1 MGKYSQ
7 KISERINHSRI
18 IQGYCLICG
27 KHGRLSIDHVPPK
40 GAVTITK
47 VEQIHISEVSG
58 YQSAK
63 IKAVPSTNG
72 SKFRTICQ
80 KCNSERLG
88 ANDKEVARVHRELT
102 EKIRNYFSDPFNPY
116 NVISIE
122 IDPIKYAR
130 AMIGH
135 ILSAT
140 SVEECK
146 NEPEGS
152 PYFDPLKRFVLGDD
166 FALDESHDIH
176 YWFYPSDRH
185 ISAKM
190 IGFFNEGHACPLSIL
205 SFYPI
210 AFLVT
215 PKNKGI
221 YPYQAKQFDLAS
233 SCLYLDLS
241 SYNIKY
247 ADFPFAELKG
257 NSMYAFTDFQTIISY
272 PVRRKKCV

>member
-1 MGKYSQ
+1 MGKNSQ
-7 KISERINHSRI
+7 KISGRIRHTKI
-18 IQGYCLICG
+18 TKGYCLICAE
-27 KHGRLSIDHVPPK
+27 HGRLSIDHVPPK

-47 VEQIHISEVSG
+47 VEQIHISEVLG

-72 SKFRTICQ
+72 SKFRTICEE
-80 KCNSERLG
+80 CNSKRLSE
-88 ANDKEVARVHRELT
+88 NDNEVARVHKELK
-102 EKIRNYFSDPFNPY
+102 EKIGNYFSAPFNPY
-116 NVISIE
+116 SVISIK
-122 IDPIKYAR
+122 INPVRYAR
-130 AMIGH
+130 AMVGH

-146 NEPEGS
+146 NEPGDS

-190 IGFFNEGHACPLSIL
+190 IGFFNEGHTCPLSIL

-210 AFLVT
+210 AFLIT

-221 YPYQAKQFDLAS
+221 YPYQAKRFDLAS
-233 SCLYLDLS
+233 SRLYLDLS

-247 ADFPFAELKG
+247 ADFPFAELKE
-257 NSMYAFTDFQTIISY
+257 NSMCAFADCQTIISY
-272 PVRRKKCV
+272 PVRRNK

>member
-18 IQGYCLICG
+18 VTGYCLICG
-27 KHGRLSIDHVPPK
+27 EYGRLSIDHVPPQS
-40 GAVTITK
+40 AVTITK
-47 VEQIHISEVSG
+47 IEQIHISEVAG

-63 IKAVPSTNG
+63 IKAVPSKNG
-72 SKFRTICQ
+72 SKFRTICHQ
-80 KCNSERLG
+80 CNSERLG
-88 ANDKEVARVHRELT
+88 ANDTEVARVHRELT
-102 EKIRNYFSDPFNPY
+102 KKICNYFSEPFNPY
-116 NVISIE
+116 SVISIE

-146 NEPEGS
+146 DESASS

-166 FALDESHDIH
+166 TALSESHDIH

-190 IGFFNEGHACPLSIL
+190 VGFFNEGHTCPLSIL

-215 PKNKGI
+215 PKDKGI
-221 YPYQAKQFDLAS
+221 YPYQAKSFDLTS
-233 SCLYLDLS
+233 NRLYLDVS
-241 SYNIKY
+241 SYNINY
-247 ADFPFAELKG
+247 ADFPFAKLKG
-257 NSMYAFTDFQTIISY
+257 NSMLTFTDFQTILSY
-272 PVRRKKCV
+272 PVRRKKSV